1 MRKQAWYA
9 FLMGTH
15 PRVGSGSKV
24 FGLHQ
29 QALRNIFEHVRSPAG
44 LALEITKHSVHRVRG
59 PNDYVVSNLR
69 KFAIET
75 VVFHRKSR
83 RPAEHGLWLRATVFC
98 EDGTAVSP
106 CSTCQTGCE
115 NCMLLGDVEAPL
127 IDGVALFREVK
138 MGKLLLSARHA
149 GHRFRLKIE
158 PKDAAV
164 RAAYPWFVVLSEPF
178 RVVTKLPPPPMDAT
192 QPPLAGLPQRPLP
205 PTLMPPI
212 APPSAAR
219 LPIAPPSASVAA
231 NVASGPG
238 ATGKLQPGCAL
249 MSPPLPCLPSSVGSA
264 PSVGSSVGSSV
275 TSAPSVGSSLIGAVA
290 STPSSTSVPSAVLGT
305 GLQPST
311 SAQMPQAPH
320 LHSHTSA
327 QMPQAPIATPPLQQ
341 LAPVTAPAQPQPR
354 VASQPAPVMAPVT
367 APVMAP
373 VTAPVMAPVMAPVTA
388 PAQPQPRVA
397 SQPAQPGPLR
407 APPPAQLELPKMV
420 HSFRLGGV
428 GAQSVLMQQPPP
440 RQPGLVL
447 APPLEPS
454 SQVGLTGQPR
464 GTGSIETAPRL

>member
-29 QALRNIFEHVRSPAG
+29 QVLRNIFEHVRSPAG

-178 RVVTKLPPPPMDAT
+178 RVVTKLPPPPPMDAT

-212 APPSAAR
+212 AAPSAVR
-219 LPIAPPSASVAA
+219 LPIAPPSASVGA
-231 NVASGPG
+231 NVASGLG

-275 TSAPSVGSSLIGAVA
+275 ASAPSVGSSLIGAVA

-305 GLQPST
+305 GLPPST

-320 LHSHTSA
+320 IHIHTSA

-341 LAPVTAPAQPQPR
+341 L
-354 VASQPAPVMAPVT
+354 
-367 APVMAP
+367 
-373 VTAPVMAPVMAPVTA
+373 APVTA

>member
-29 QALRNIFEHVRSPAG
+29 QVLRNIFEHVRSPAG

-178 RVVTKLPPPPMDAT
+178 RVVTKLPPPPPMDAT

-219 LPIAPPSASVAA
+219 MPIAPPSASVAA

-249 MSPPLPCLPSSVGSA
+249 MSPPLPCLPSSVASTPA
-264 PSVGSSVGSSV
+264 VAS
-275 TSAPSVGSSLIGAVA
+275 TPSVGSSLIGAVA

-305 GLQPST
+305 GLPPST
-311 SAQMPQAPH
+311 SMPQAPH
-320 LHSHTSA
+320 IHIHTSA

-373 VTAPVMAPVMAPVTA
+373 ITAPDMAPVTA
-388 PAQPQPRVA
+388 PAQPQPRVS

>member
-29 QALRNIFEHVRSPAG
+29 QVLRNIFEHVRSPAG

-178 RVVTKLPPPPMDAT
+178 RVVTKLPPPPPMDAT
-192 QPPLAGLPQRPLP
+192 QPPLAGQAQRPLP
-205 PTLMPPI
+205 PAFMPPI
-212 APPSAAR
+212 APP
-219 LPIAPPSASVAA
+219 IAPRMPFAPPTGSVAA

-238 ATGKLQPGCAL
+238 ATGTLQPGCDL
-249 MSPPLPCLPSSVGSA
+249 MSPPLPCQPSFLISSVGSTLSCT
-264 PSVGSSVGSSV
+264 PS
-275 TSAPSVGSSLIGAVA
+275 
-290 STPSSTSVPSAVLGT
+290 STPSSTSVTSAVLGT
-305 GLQPST
+305 GLQP
-311 SAQMPQAPH
+311 AQV
-320 LHSHTSA
+320 L
-327 QMPQAPIATPPLQQ
+327 QAPIATAPLQQ
-341 LAPVTAPAQPQPR
+341 LAPSLAPAQPPPR
-354 VASQPAPVMAPVT
+354 VAAQPGQPVPSM
-367 APVMAP
+367 
-373 VTAPVMAPVMAPVTA
+373 A
-388 PAQPQPRVA
+388 PAQPPSMALAQPPSMAPAQPPPRVA
-397 SQPAQPGPLR
+397 AQQGAQPGQPVPSR
-407 APPPAQLELPKMV
+407 ALPPTQFEHPKMV

-428 GAQSVLMQQPPP
+428 GAQSVLMQQPLP

-447 APPLEPS
+447 APPVEQS
-454 SQVGLTGQPR
+454 SQVGLPGQPR
-464 GTGSIETAPRL
+464 GTGSIETAPETAPRH